1 MPQNAALAARGRSA
15 SGKTILGDLPPS
27 SSESRFK
34 LLSPEAFNSARAVRM
49 LPVKAILSTSMWR
62 ASASPAVWPK
72 PVTTLTTP
80 SGTPA
85 SKQYSASLKVVIGV
99 SSEGLIT
106 IEQPVASAGATFQAA
121 SSIGEFQ
128 GV

>member
-1 MPQNAALAARGRSA
+1 MPQSAALAAGGRSV
-15 SGKTILGDLPPS
+15 SGKTILGDFPPS

-34 LLSPEAFNSARAVRM
+34 LLSPEAFSSARAVRM
-49 LPVKAILSTSMWR
+49 LPVKATLSTSMWR
-62 ASASPAVWPK
+62 ASESPAVWPE
-72 PVTTLTTP
+72 PGTTLTTP

-85 SKQYSASLKVVIGV
+85 SKQYSANLKGVIGV
-99 SSEGLIT
+99 SSQGLIT

-121 SSIGEFQ
+121 SSIGEFP